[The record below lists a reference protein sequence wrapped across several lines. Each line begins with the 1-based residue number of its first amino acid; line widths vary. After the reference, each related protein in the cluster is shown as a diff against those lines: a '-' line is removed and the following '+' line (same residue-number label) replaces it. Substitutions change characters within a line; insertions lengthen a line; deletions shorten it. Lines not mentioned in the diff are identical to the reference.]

1 MNLKK
6 IILVFTLAVTA
17 ILLANSVSAGALSQ
31 GVSSFGQQV
40 YGGTTVP
47 LQILAAQII
56 RALLGFLGIIF
67 VAMIIYA
74 GFMYMT
80 SQGKEDV
87 IKKAKNTLVTSIIGL
102 IIILT
107 SYAIATYVTNL
118 IIGSAGTPDTN
129 AAPPANTNG
138 EKPPTTNVNDGVGTG
153 T

>member
-1 MNLKK
+1 MNIKK
-6 IILVFTLAVTA
+6 IIFALTLVATFF
-17 ILLANSVSAGALSQ
+17 LLANSASAGALSQ

-40 YGGTTVP
+40 YGGSSVP

-102 IIILT
+102 AIILM
-107 SYAIATYVTNL
+107 SYAIATYVTNM
-118 IIGSAGTPDTN
+118 IIGSVGGP
-129 AAPPANTNG
+129 AAPTPPASNQPVNT
-138 EKPPTTNVNDGVGTG
+138 PPDDGVGSG
-153 T
+153 S